1 MKVIEKTL
9 AINDAVKIF
18 DIIEETLKENRNTQV
33 FVEYEIIR
41 SLIESKV
48 VKCETYSRVAPD
60 GSCNY
65 YHTYFY
71 INYKGMYTKILFV
84 ARAHRTI
91 EGYAQLLEVEV
102 LSSNYFEY
110 IYSEVGFE
118 QLLKIDMKK

>member
-9 AINDAVKIF
+9 AKEDAIKIF

-48 VKCETYSRVAPD
+48 VKCETWPIVAPD

-71 INYKGMYTKILFV
+71 INYKGMYTKISFV
-84 ARAHRTI
+84 ARAHRII
-91 EGYAQLLEVEV
+91 EGYAQLLEV
-102 LSSNYFEY
+102 LSFDYFEY

-118 QLLKIDMKK
+118 QLLKIDLKK